1 MAKSRIPLLVLEENR
16 LPFSAIERLHRR
28 EGWTGTELLYLYGAA
43 GDGKSMLV
51 KHFLHLEKKE
61 LGKQRYEQ
69 VTAAE
74 FSADFTEAVT
84 LEQIDQ
90 FQERFHSLDLL
101 ICEDVGAID
110 TRKEA
115 QRQLILAIDAVGQRN
130 GRVLLTANRSPGSL
144 TGYPA
149 RFVNRCHGGLCV
161 GIKPLK
167 PTSRVKM
174 ITHLS
179 SCQQILLPQEQIQ
192 KLAATVKGSI
202 RDLLGTVN
210 QLDAIARLQQR
221 PIDAKLCAQYLK
233 GDIEVPKPEI
243 KVITRIVSQEF
254 GVNISE
260 IRSAARD
267 RKLVLARQ
275 CAMYLSREIAEKP
288 LQEIAR
294 YFGGRNHSTVI
305 HSCRRFEQRLSDDA
319 ALGKELKTILHR
331 LGLPSDSVLITC

>member
-1 MAKSRIPLLVLEENR
+1 MAKSSIPLLIVEENR

-28 EGWTGTELLYLYGAA
+28 EGWTGAELLYLYGAA

-51 KHFLHLEKKE
+51 KHFLSLEKKAHP
-61 LGKQRYEQ
+61 KQQIEQ

-74 FSADFTEAVT
+74 FSAEFTEAVAQ
-84 LEQIDQ
+84 EQIDQ
-90 FQERFHSLDLL
+90 FHEKFHHLDLF

-110 TRKEA
+110 TRKEP
-115 QRQLILAIDAVGQRN
+115 QKQLILVLDAVQQRG
-130 GRVLLTANRSPGSL
+130 GRVLLTANRSPGALAGFPS
-144 TGYPA
+144 
-149 RFVNRCHGGLCV
+149 RFVNRCHGGLSV
-161 GIKPLK
+161 GIKPLGNE
-167 PTSRVKM
+167 SRVKM
-174 ITHLS
+174 ITHLA
-179 SCQQILLPQEQIQ
+179 SCQQILIPQEQIQ
-192 KLAATVKGSI
+192 KLAMTVRGSV

-210 QLDAIARLQQR
+210 QLDAIARLQKR
-221 PIDAKLCAQYLK
+221 SIDAKLCAQYLK

-243 KVITRIVSQEF
+243 KMITRVVSQEF
-254 GVNISE
+254 GVNVSE

-267 RKLVLARQ
+267 KKLVLARQ
-275 CAMYLSREIAEKP
+275 CAMFLAREVAHKS

-305 HSCRRFEQRLSDDA
+305 HSCRRFEERLADDA